1 MEVGMEKIVGRIQ
14 YLFKI
19 AFPPALPIFLFHFPR
34 GHLFPSQIKRKRIQP
49 SISSSVERS
58 SNSVHLCRY
67 RKWLTRIKETEAGQK
82 KGFRNG
88 SRP

>member
-1 MEVGMEKIVGRIQ
+1 MEVGREKIVGRIQ

-49 SISSSVERS
+49 AIYLILSGEEFELSTFVPVSEVADED
-58 SNSVHLCRY
+58 
-67 RKWLTRIKETEAGQK
+67 
-82 KGFRNG
+82 
-88 SRP
+88 

>member
-19 AFPPALPIFLFHFPR
+19 AFAPTLPIFLR